1 MSMGTFLNTPQEERV
16 QMPAA
21 LQPARYNS
29 LPALRAFMSCVVGRT
44 RRALPPSS
52 SARTLICTPPCGH
65 NTWQR

>member
-29 LPALRAFMSCVVGRT
+29 LPAPHAFMSCVVERT

-52 SARTLICTPPCGH
+52 SARALVCTPPCSH
-65 NTWQR
+65 DIWQR